1 MRQGALAAA
10 ALTAAALWSSTAT
23 AQSYV
28 VWGIGAER
36 CAAWVDA
43 KRSSDKVQRAAY
55 ETWAHG
61 FLTGAGFERGGAI
74 MTKASMDRD
83 GVLKWLD
90 DYCEANPRMSI
101 ERAAVAL
108 LGRLGGEK

>member
-1 MRQGALAAA
+1 MRRLAIGATALAVGTLCSFAA
-10 ALTAAALWSSTAT
+10 S

-28 VWGIGAER
+28 VWGIGGQR

-43 KRSSDKVQRAAY
+43 RRTDKTQLAAY

-61 FLTGAGFERGGAI
+61 FLTGAGFERGGSI
-74 MTKASMDRD
+74 MTKVEIDRD

-108 LGRLGGEK
+108 LAHLGGDKK